1 VGQEWQTAYRLRFGA
16 IGSAP
21 VTVAVS
27 CNLSDG
33 VVLAVDSAVTLPD
46 GSGGIAKVY
55 ENASKLFQLGER
67 PIGIAAFGIGALG
80 TRSVG
85 SYVREFETLN
95 PGDVVSAGSSLAD
108 VVEGLRAFFL
118 ESYQREV
125 VPLLEQAH
133 GAPFEEIADE
143 HKPVL
148 GLVVGGFSAGAF
160 LSEVWEISIPIH
172 AVAGSA
178 VLRRNQGDFGTN
190 WFAMFDPIRR
200 YIKGF
205 DPQLI
210 DQLVGWF
217 VQKRGGQALEPEEIS
232 EIHGLLAGFEY
243 QIPFAAMPLEEG
255 IQHTRFL
262 AELVVSHHRYAVGAP
277 VVGGAV
283 RVGSVTYRGGRFDIH
298 AERA

>member
-1 VGQEWQTAYRLRFGA
+1 
-16 IGSAP
+16 

-46 GSGGIAKVY
+46 ASGGIAKVY
-55 ENASKLFQLGER
+55 ENAEKLFELGDK

-85 SYVREFETLN
+85 SYVREFEMLN
-95 PGDVVSAGSSLAD
+95 PRDVVKADVPLAE
-108 VVEGLRAFFL
+108 VVEGLRAFFTDR
-118 ESYQREV
+118 YRREV

-133 GAPFEEIADE
+133 GVPFDEIAGDL
-143 HKPVL
+143 KPVL
-148 GLVVGGFSAGAF
+148 GLVVGGFSANAF
-160 LSEVWEISIPIH
+160 LSEVWEILIPIH
-172 AVAGSA
+172 DTPGSA

-210 DQLVGWF
+210 DQLIDWLI
-217 VQKRGGQALEPEEIS
+217 QKRGGQALDPQEIA
-232 EIHGLLAGFEY
+232 EAQGLLAGFEY
-243 QIPFAAMPLEEG
+243 QIPFAAMPLKEG

-283 RVGSVTYRGGRFDIH
+283 RVGSVTYRGGRFEIH
-298 AERA
+298 ADDA